1 MRHLLALTTA
11 ALAACL
17 VSGCGTTQ
25 AVKDTSA
32 STAQLMRQV
41 APDVERFR
49 NAVQVGD
56 ADIATAVAA
65 ARVADVN
72 RRIRLNQLV
81 RFDSAA
87 GNAKRLDLY
96 SETKAMSDSLLADEE
111 EYRASKAK
119 IEAEMAGLLK
129 PLPATGTKLKSAGF
143 YYGLAFG
150 PDGTLYASQGAA
162 DRIAMLDMSAD
173 GQVRHRH
180 NLPTRKGDFPSGLAM
195 DDKGH
200 LYVANN
206 DPYVFPEPMFP
217 EIAMCLR
224 VLIQQVLQ
232 IKISV
237 LIRAIRG

>member
-129 PLPATGTKLKSAGF
+129 PLPATGTKLKSAVDAVLVFGRDRSAKVQF
-143 YYGLAFG
+143 EEALEVWKAVAKSTKDNRDKLKLAAT
-150 PDGTLYASQGAA
+150 PAAAASAPA
-162 DRIAMLDMSAD
+162 
-173 GQVRHRH
+173 
-180 NLPTRKGDFPSGLAM
+180 P
-195 DDKGH
+195 
-200 LYVANN
+200 
-206 DPYVFPEPMFP
+206 
-217 EIAMCLR
+217 
-224 VLIQQVLQ
+224 
-232 IKISV
+232 
-237 LIRAIRG
+237 

>member
-49 NAVQVGD
+49 NAVHVGD

-72 RRIRLNQLV
+72 RRMRLNQLV

-129 PLPATGTKLKSAGF
+129 PLPATGTKLKSAVDAVLVFGRDRSAKVQF
-143 YYGLAFG
+143 EEALEVWKAVAKSTKDNRDKLKLAAT
-150 PDGTLYASQGAA
+150 PAAAASAPA
-162 DRIAMLDMSAD
+162 
-173 GQVRHRH
+173 
-180 NLPTRKGDFPSGLAM
+180 P
-195 DDKGH
+195 
-200 LYVANN
+200 
-206 DPYVFPEPMFP
+206 
-217 EIAMCLR
+217 
-224 VLIQQVLQ
+224 
-232 IKISV
+232 
-237 LIRAIRG
+237 

>member
-119 IEAEMAGLLK
+119 IEAEMTGLLK
-129 PLPATGTKLKSAGF
+129 PLPATGTKLKSAVDAVLVFGRDRSAKVQF
-143 YYGLAFG
+143 EEALEVWKAVAKSTKDNRDKLKLAAT
-150 PDGTLYASQGAA
+150 PAAAASAPA
-162 DRIAMLDMSAD
+162 
-173 GQVRHRH
+173 
-180 NLPTRKGDFPSGLAM
+180 P
-195 DDKGH
+195 
-200 LYVANN
+200 
-206 DPYVFPEPMFP
+206 
-217 EIAMCLR
+217 
-224 VLIQQVLQ
+224 
-232 IKISV
+232 
-237 LIRAIRG
+237 

>member
-41 APDVERFR
+41 APDVDRFR

-129 PLPATGTKLKSAGF
+129 PLPATGTKLKSAVDAVLVFGRDRSAKVQF
-143 YYGLAFG
+143 EEALEVWKAVAKSTKDNRDKLKLAAT
-150 PDGTLYASQGAA
+150 PAAAASAPA
-162 DRIAMLDMSAD
+162 
-173 GQVRHRH
+173 
-180 NLPTRKGDFPSGLAM
+180 P
-195 DDKGH
+195 
-200 LYVANN
+200 
-206 DPYVFPEPMFP
+206 
-217 EIAMCLR
+217 
-224 VLIQQVLQ
+224 
-232 IKISV
+232 
-237 LIRAIRG
+237 

>member
-56 ADIATAVAA
+56 ADIATAVAT

-129 PLPATGTKLKSAGF
+129 PLPATGTKLKSAVDAVLVFGRDRSAKVQF
-143 YYGLAFG
+143 EEALEVWKAVAKSTKDNRDKLKLAAT
-150 PDGTLYASQGAA
+150 PAAAASAPA
-162 DRIAMLDMSAD
+162 
-173 GQVRHRH
+173 
-180 NLPTRKGDFPSGLAM
+180 P
-195 DDKGH
+195 
-200 LYVANN
+200 
-206 DPYVFPEPMFP
+206 
-217 EIAMCLR
+217 
-224 VLIQQVLQ
+224 
-232 IKISV
+232 
-237 LIRAIRG
+237 

>member
-1 MRHLLALTTA
+1 MRHLLALSTA

-129 PLPATGTKLKSAGF
+129 PLPATGTKLKSAVDAVLVFGRDRSAKVQF
-143 YYGLAFG
+143 EEALEVWKAVAKSTKDNRDKLKLAAT
-150 PDGTLYASQGAA
+150 PAAAASAPA
-162 DRIAMLDMSAD
+162 
-173 GQVRHRH
+173 
-180 NLPTRKGDFPSGLAM
+180 P
-195 DDKGH
+195 
-200 LYVANN
+200 
-206 DPYVFPEPMFP
+206 
-217 EIAMCLR
+217 
-224 VLIQQVLQ
+224 
-232 IKISV
+232 
-237 LIRAIRG
+237 

>member
-1 MRHLLALTTA
+1 MRHLLALSTA

-96 SETKAMSDSLLADEE
+96 SETKAMSDSLLADEG

-129 PLPATGTKLKSAGF
+129 PLPATGTKLKSAVDAVLVFGRDRSGKVQF
-143 YYGLAFG
+143 EEALEVWKAVAKSTKDNRDKLKLAAT
-150 PDGTLYASQGAA
+150 PAAAASAPA
-162 DRIAMLDMSAD
+162 
-173 GQVRHRH
+173 
-180 NLPTRKGDFPSGLAM
+180 P
-195 DDKGH
+195 
-200 LYVANN
+200 
-206 DPYVFPEPMFP
+206 
-217 EIAMCLR
+217 
-224 VLIQQVLQ
+224 
-232 IKISV
+232 
-237 LIRAIRG
+237 

>member
-32 STAQLMRQV
+32 STAQLIRQV
-41 APDVERFR
+41 ALDVERFR
-49 NAVQVGD
+49 KAVEVGD
-56 ADIATAVAA
+56 DDIAKTVAA
-65 ARVADVN
+65 ARVDDVN

-96 SETKAMSDSLLADEE
+96 SETKAVSDSLLADEE

-129 PLPATGTKLKSAGF
+129 PLPATGTKLKSAVDAVLVFGRDRSAKVQLDEALEVWKAVAKSTKDNRDKLK
-143 YYGLAFG
+143 LAT
-150 PDGTLYASQGAA
+150 PPAATASA
-162 DRIAMLDMSAD
+162 
-173 GQVRHRH
+173 
-180 NLPTRKGDFPSGLAM
+180 PTP
-195 DDKGH
+195 
-200 LYVANN
+200 
-206 DPYVFPEPMFP
+206 
-217 EIAMCLR
+217 
-224 VLIQQVLQ
+224 
-232 IKISV
+232 
-237 LIRAIRG
+237 

>member
-11 ALAACL
+11 ALAAYL

-129 PLPATGTKLKSAGF
+129 PLPATGTKLKSAVDAVLVFGRDRSAKVQF
-143 YYGLAFG
+143 EEALEVWKAVAKSTKDNRDKLKLAAT
-150 PDGTLYASQGAA
+150 PAAAASAPA
-162 DRIAMLDMSAD
+162 
-173 GQVRHRH
+173 
-180 NLPTRKGDFPSGLAM
+180 P
-195 DDKGH
+195 
-200 LYVANN
+200 
-206 DPYVFPEPMFP
+206 
-217 EIAMCLR
+217 
-224 VLIQQVLQ
+224 
-232 IKISV
+232 
-237 LIRAIRG
+237 